1 MALYAGIDLHSNNSM
16 VVILDDEGKVVKWR
30 RMPNRL
36 ETILDL
42 LEPYRDELV
51 GVVVESTYNWYWLVD
66 GLQEQG
72 YRVHLAHTAAI
83 QQYDG
88 LKYGDDKSDAHWLAT
103 MLRLGTLPEGYIYPK
118 EERGIRDLVRKRSQL
133 VHHRTAHLLSI
144 ENLVLRNT
152 GSRITAND
160 VKMLNPEKVDTL
172 LLDEI
177 LAMAVKTNVA
187 VMSCLQEQIVYLE
200 RAVLS
205 RIRLRKSFRK
215 LLTVNGI
222 GEILALTIM
231 LETGDIKRFESV
243 GNYASYCRCV
253 RSVRLSNQKKKG
265 KGNAKNG
272 NKYLSWAF
280 VEAAHYAIRWNP
292 RIKRFYERKLAK
304 TKRVVAIKAVAHKL
318 ARACYHIM
326 KDGGKFDVGKA
337 FG

>member
-1 MALYAGIDLHSNNSM
+1 
-16 VVILDDEGKVVKWR
+16 
-30 RMPNRL
+30 
-36 ETILDL
+36 
-42 LEPYRDELV
+42 LEPYRDALV

-66 GLQEQG
+66 GLQNHG
-72 YRVHLAHTAAI
+72 YRVHLANTSAI
-83 QQYDG
+83 QQYSG
-88 LKYGDDKSDAHWLAT
+88 LKYTDDESDAQWLAT
-103 MLRLGTLPEGYIYPK
+103 LLRLGVLPEGYIYPK
-118 EERGIRDLVRKRSQL
+118 KERGVRDLVRKRSQM
-133 VHHRTAHLLSI
+133 VRYHTANLLSI
-144 ENLVLRNT
+144 ENLILRNT
-152 GSRITAND
+152 GTRITAND
-160 VKMLNPEKVDTL
+160 ARSLTSDKVDAL
-172 LLDEI
+172 G
-177 LAMAVKTNVA
+177 LADDLATAVKTNVA
-187 VMSCLQEQIVYLE
+187 VMSCLQEQIERLE
-200 RAVLS
+200 KAVLS
-205 RIRLRKSFRK
+205 KVQLREAFKG

-222 GEILALTIM
+222 GKILALTIM

-280 VEAAHYAIRWNP
+280 VEAANYAIRWNP